1 MIRNGVAEN
10 GEKMR
15 APCCNGVVLFL
26 ALLLFQIYLGTYTI
40 AVAGEW
46 EAFEIN
52 AQYRGSVKQAS
63 ERLGCAI
70 GYFQGLGDGQNQVIF
85 HACVQDPE
93 KARTYYAFRVN
104 ETGRRADAVLNRTS
118 EIYARFEGFEPSH
131 QEAAKDF
138 LLLLSELRRSD
149 FEPKPEDSI
158 EINRVRMRLS
168 STTKERGKRREVTV
182 TRPGK
187 PPVEGKFFFLRSMPN
202 APWGLEKFRLK
213 RGKVSVSFVVQRLD
227 AIRATY
233 GVKSP
238 FDAWVFAR

>member
-1 MIRNGVAEN
+1 MTGNFVTDNSGAVRTRSCKGVL
-10 GEKMR
+10 KS
-15 APCCNGVVLFL
+15 L
-26 ALLLFQIYLGTYTI
+26 ALLMCLMCIGPNI
-40 AVAGEW
+40 ISAAGEW

-70 GYFQGLGDGQNQVIF
+70 GYFQGLGDGQSQVIF

-93 KARTYYAFRVN
+93 KARSYYAFRVN

-138 LLLLSELRRSD
+138 LLLLSELRRPD
-149 FEPKPEDSI
+149 FEPKPADSI
-158 EINRVRMRLS
+158 EINRVRMHLS

-187 PPVEGKFFFLRSMPN
+187 PPVEGKFFFQRPLPN

-227 AIRATY
+227 AIRAAY

>member
-1 MIRNGVAEN
+1 MTGNITNGKERNAGARCSRRL
-10 GEKMR
+10 MAR
-15 APCCNGVVLFL
+15 IAPLIC
-26 ALLLFQIYLGTYTI
+26 LLCIMQNTI
-40 AVAGEW
+40 AGAGEW

-52 AQYRGSVKQAS
+52 AQYRGSLKQAS

-104 ETGRRADAVLNRTS
+104 ETGRRSDAILCRTS

-138 LLLLSELRRSD
+138 LLLLSELRRPD
-149 FEPKPEDSI
+149 FEPKTADSI
-158 EINRVRMRLS
+158 EINRIRMRLS
-168 STTKERGKRREVTV
+168 STTKDLGKRREVTV

-187 PPVEGKFFFLRSMPN
+187 PPVEGKFFFRRSIPN
-202 APWGLEKFRLK
+202 APWDLEKFRLK
-213 RGKVSVSFVVQRLD
+213 RGKVSVSFVVRRLD

>member
-1 MIRNGVAEN
+1 MTKCVVTDNGGTLRKRSCSGLV
-10 GEKMR
+10 K
-15 APCCNGVVLFL
+15 FI
-26 ALLLFQIYLGTYTI
+26 ALLLCLICIEPNTI
-40 AVAGEW
+40 SAAGEW

-104 ETGRRADAVLNRTS
+104 ETGRRADAVISRTS
-118 EIYARFEGFEPSH
+118 EIYSRFEGFEPSH

-149 FEPKPEDSI
+149 FEPKPADSI
-158 EINRVRMRLS
+158 EINRIRMHLS
-168 STTKERGKRREVTV
+168 TTTKERGKKREVTV

-187 PPVEGKFFFLRSMPN
+187 PPVEGKFFFRRSVPN
-202 APWGLEKFRLK
+202 TPWGLEKFRLK

-227 AIRATY
+227 AIRSSY

-238 FDAWVFAR
+238 YDAWVFSR

>member
-1 MIRNGVAEN
+1 MKGNITNGRGGNAEA
-10 GEKMR
+10 R
-15 APCCNGVVLFL
+15 F
-26 ALLLFQIYLGTYTI
+26 ALRLMARIFPLICVFCIMQNTI
-40 AVAGEW
+40 AGAGEW

-104 ETGRRADAVLNRTS
+104 ETGRRADAILSRTS

-138 LLLLSELRRSD
+138 LLLLSELRRPD
-149 FEPKPEDSI
+149 FEPKPADSI
-158 EINRVRMRLS
+158 EINRIRMHLA
-168 STTKERGKRREVTV
+168 STTKDRGKKREVTV
-182 TRPGK
+182 TRPGT
-187 PPVEGKFFFLRSMPN
+187 PPVEGKFFFRRSVPN

-213 RGKVSVSFVVQRLD
+213 RGKVSVSFVVRRLE

-238 FDAWVFAR
+238 FDAWVFTR

>member
-1 MIRNGVAEN
+1 MARNFVADRG
-10 GEKMR
+10 GEMR
-15 APCCNGVVLFL
+15 KRSSRGLVLSL
-26 ALLLFQIYLGTYTI
+26 VLLICLMCIVSNTI
-40 AVAGEW
+40 TAAGDW

-93 KARTYYAFRVN
+93 KARTYYSFRVN
-104 ETGRRADAVLNRTS
+104 ETGRRSDTVIRKTS

-131 QEAAKDF
+131 QAAAKDF

-149 FEPKPEDSI
+149 FDPKPADSI
-158 EINRVRMRLS
+158 EINNVRMHLS
-168 STTKERGKRREVTV
+168 SAVKDHGKSREVTV

-187 PPVEGKFFFLRSMPN
+187 PPVEGKFFFHRPVPGSS
-202 APWGLEKFRLK
+202 WGLEKFRLK
-213 RGKVSVSFVVQRLD
+213 RGKVSVSFVVQSLD
-227 AIRATY
+227 RIRATY
-233 GVKSP
+233 GVKPP
-238 FDAWVFAR
+238 FDAWVFGR

>member
-1 MIRNGVAEN
+1 MATKIVADHGWTLRRLSGNGLTVS
-10 GEKMR
+10 
-15 APCCNGVVLFL
+15 L
-26 ALLLFQIYLGTYTI
+26 ALLFCLMCIGPNNI
-40 AVAGEW
+40 AEAGEW

-93 KARTYYAFRVN
+93 KAKSYYAFRVN
-104 ETGRRADAVLNRTS
+104 ETGHRADAVISRTS
-118 EIYARFEGFEPSH
+118 EIYSRFEGFEPSH

-138 LLLLSELRRSD
+138 LLLLSELRRPD
-149 FEPKPEDSI
+149 FEPKPADSI
-158 EINRVRMRLS
+158 EINRVRMNL
-168 STTKERGKRREVTV
+168 STTTKDRGNKREVTV

-187 PPVEGKFFFLRSMPN
+187 PPVEGKFFFRRSVPN
-202 APWGLEKFRLK
+202 TPWGLEKFRLK

-227 AIRATY
+227 AIRSSY

-238 FDAWVFAR
+238 YDAWVFGR